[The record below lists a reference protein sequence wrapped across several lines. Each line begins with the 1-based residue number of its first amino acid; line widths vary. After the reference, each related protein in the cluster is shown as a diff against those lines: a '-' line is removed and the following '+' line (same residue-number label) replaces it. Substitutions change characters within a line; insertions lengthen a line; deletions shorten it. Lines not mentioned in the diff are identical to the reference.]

1 MTESD
6 NTANTGRKKGRW
18 RRRVI
23 YGVYLVVATLVL
35 MEVALRIYNPFH
47 FRLKGDK
54 ILLPINERETI
65 VNRINPKL
73 DPVIINTRNSLG
85 FRGPEARTG
94 RARVPT
100 VITIGGSTTECHFLS
115 DSLTW
120 SYLLG
125 RKIADSVPGVWLNN
139 AGLDGQSTFGHIVM
153 LNDYVK
159 KLHPTVVVFLTGIN
173 DVESSGPSFHDK
185 LYQRGAYPDLKHFI
199 FNNSEVL
206 NLGLNLWRG
215 WRAKRFNNTTNGMM
229 VLDSVRRLAVA
240 DSVAQARVVAQGP
253 YLEGYR
259 TRLNALADTCLAWH
273 IVPVFMTQPDQ
284 FGYGRDPVTGADL
297 AAFPVDRSVN
307 GALLWTMLER
317 YNDVVRRM
325 CADRGLPMIDLARL
339 MPKNSLYFYDMSHFT
354 NAGAEEVAGLLAPP
368 MIRILRGLRP

>member
-94 RARVPT
+94 RAQVLT

-240 DSVAQARVVAQGP
+240 DSVAQARVGAQGP

-297 AAFPVDRSVN
+297 AAFPVDSSVN
-307 GALLWTMLER
+307 GALLWAMLER